1 MGKIACAVMIVFSGM
16 AAVTLAAKSALADE
30 RERLIGTW
38 KLVEGMNEDL
48 ATGEKTNV
56 YKGMAVGFITYGAD
70 GRIMAIVVDSGRKKP
85 AGSVVTGPEAEA
97 LFRTMTAYAGSYTM
111 KDGQI
116 IHHVDASW
124 NETWTGSDQIRNY
137 KFDGDRL
144 SLATAPSPNP
154 FTGKMS
160 VRTFVWAKVK

>member
-56 YKGMAVGFITYGAD
+56 YKGVAVGFITYGAD
-70 GRIMAIVVDSGRKKP
+70 GRIMAIVVDFWSQ
-85 AGSVVTGPEAEA
+85 EAC
-97 LFRTMTAYAGSYTM
+97 G
-111 KDGQI
+111 KCCDG
-116 IHHVDASW
+116 
-124 NETWTGSDQIRNY
+124 T
-137 KFDGDRL
+137 
-144 SLATAPSPNP
+144 
-154 FTGKMS
+154 
-160 VRTFVWAKVK
+160 

>member
-1 MGKIACAVMIVFSGM
+1 M

-56 YKGMAVGFITYGAD
+56 YKGVAVGFITYGAD

-97 LFRTMTAYAGSYTM
+97 LFRTMTPTP
-111 KDGQI
+111 
-116 IHHVDASW
+116 
-124 NETWTGSDQIRNY
+124 
-137 KFDGDRL
+137 
-144 SLATAPSPNP
+144 AP
-154 FTGKMS
+154 T
-160 VRTFVWAKVK
+160 R

>member
-1 MGKIACAVMIVFSGM
+1 
-16 AAVTLAAKSALADE
+16 
-30 RERLIGTW
+30 
-38 KLVEGMNEDL
+38 MNEDL

-85 AGSVVTGPEAEA
+85 AGSVVMGPEAEA

-160 VRTFVWAKVK
+160 VRTFVWEKVK

>member
-1 MGKIACAVMIVFSGM
+1 
-16 AAVTLAAKSALADE
+16 
-30 RERLIGTW
+30 
-38 KLVEGMNEDL
+38 MNEDL

-56 YKGMAVGFITYGAD
+56 YKGVAVGFITYGAD

-116 IHHVDASW
+116 ST
-124 NETWTGSDQIRNY
+124 TWTHPGTRPGPARI
-137 KFDGDRL
+137 KFATTN
-144 SLATAPSPNP
+144 SMATA
-154 FTGKMS
+154 
-160 VRTFVWAKVK
+160 

>member
-56 YKGMAVGFITYGAD
+56 YKGVAVGFITYGAD

-85 AGSVVTGPEAEA
+85 AGSVVT
-97 LFRTMTAYAGSYTM
+97 
-111 KDGQI
+111 
-116 IHHVDASW
+116 
-124 NETWTGSDQIRNY
+124 
-137 KFDGDRL
+137 
-144 SLATAPSPNP
+144 
-154 FTGKMS
+154 
-160 VRTFVWAKVK
+160 